1 MPKIKQLKRKTKD
14 RRPKLK
20 QLARKKK
27 DRREIRYIRQ
37 QLESKLKKLKI
48 KYS

>member
-1 MPKIKQLKRKTKD
+1 MPKIKQLKRKKKD

-20 QLARKKK
+20 QLERKKK
-27 DRREIRYIRQ
+27 DRREICCIRQ
-37 QLESKLKKLKI
+37 QLESKLKKLKS

>member
-1 MPKIKQLKRKTKD
+1 MPKIKQLKRKKKD

-20 QLARKKK
+20 RLERKKK
-27 DRREIRYIRQ
+27 DRREICCIRQ
-37 QLESKLKKLKI
+37 QRENKVKKLKI